1 MSGKN
6 KCTNNL
12 FEINNKVWKCYQ
24 NEIKYI
30 ILKMKATNILRTK
43 EHKWSEGHELPDTT
57 NILRT

>member
-24 NEIKYI
+24 NEI
-30 ILKMKATNILRTK
+30 N
-43 EHKWSEGHELPDTT
+43 SE
-57 NILRT
+57 